1 MDLWKPFSDAFNGDK
16 LLVFKTD
23 HWSVLVRKHQVTL
36 GSLVLAAN
44 RNFISASELRD
55 AELEEFPE
63 VVGKLEFA
71 LEKVF
76 RFDKINYLCLM
87 MSDRHYHSHV
97 IPRYEGARQFLGK
110 EWIDS
115 NWPSGPPDM
124 IVPETDSETLFAIR
138 SELKLSMTSL
148 E

>member
-87 MSDRHYHSHV
+87 MSDRHYHFHV
-97 IPRYEGARQFLGK
+97 IPRYEGARQFLGR

-115 NWPSGPPDM
+115 NWPGPPDI

-138 SELKLSMTSL
+138 SELKLSMTPL

>member
-1 MDLWKPFSDAFNGDK
+1 MDLWQPFSDTFNGDK

-87 MSDRHYHSHV
+87 MSDQHYHFHV
-97 IPRYEGARQFLGK
+97 IPRYEGARQFLGR

-115 NWPSGPPDM
+115 NWPGPPGI

-138 SELKLSMTSL
+138 SELKLSMTSR